1 LKGVMTELRRVF
13 SAMREETFGSDNFR
27 SRKIVGLQNIA
38 AIPQSTYFVER
49 IASRGA
55 CRSPKEVS

>member
-1 LKGVMTELRRVF
+1 
-13 SAMREETFGSDNFR
+13 MREETFDSDNFR
-27 SRKIVGLQNIA
+27 CRKIVGLQNIA
-38 AIPQSTYFVER
+38 AIPQSTDFVER